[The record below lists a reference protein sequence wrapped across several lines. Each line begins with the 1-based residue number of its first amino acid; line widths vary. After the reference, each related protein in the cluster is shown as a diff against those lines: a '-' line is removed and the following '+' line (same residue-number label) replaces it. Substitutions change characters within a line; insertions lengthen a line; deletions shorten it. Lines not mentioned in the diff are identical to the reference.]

1 MPTRYDNVAIII
13 PAYNEGKAIAD
24 TINGIPEDFPRVIVI
39 DDGSSD
45 DTAAQVSVTR
55 ATLVQH
61 PINLGQGAALQT
73 GIDYALLDP
82 SLDYFVTYDADGQHR
97 IEDVR
102 SMLAYLEC
110 NPVDIVLGSR
120 FLGTAINMPGTKRAI
135 LKLAVW
141 FSNITSSVRLTD
153 THNGLRAFNRTTAT
167 QLKLQLP
174 DFSHASEIIERIG
187 ETGLRYAEVPVTI
200 IYSDYSRSK
209 GQSMINAINI
219 GFDAILRKAL
229 K

>member
-1 MPTRYDNVAIII
+1 MPARLDNVAIII
-13 PAYNEGKAIAD
+13 PAYNEGTAIAD
-24 TINGIPEDFPRVIVI
+24 TIDGIPGDFPRVIVI
-39 DDGSSD
+39 DDGSTD
-45 DTAAQVSVTR
+45 DTAKCVLKTR

-82 SLDYFVTYDADGQHR
+82 DIQYFVTYDADGQHR

-102 SMLAYLEC
+102 SMLDYLESHS
-110 NPVDIVLGSR
+110 VDIVLGSR
-120 FLGTAINMPGTKRAI
+120 FLGKAINMPNLKRII

-141 FSNITSSVRLTD
+141 FSNITSGVKLTD
-153 THNGLRAFNRTTAT
+153 THNGLRAFNRSTAS
-167 QLKLQLP
+167 QLNLQLP

-187 ETGLRYAEVPVTI
+187 EKGMRYAEIPVTI
-200 IYSDYSRSK
+200 IYSEYSRSK

-219 GFDAILRKAL
+219 GFDALLRKVI